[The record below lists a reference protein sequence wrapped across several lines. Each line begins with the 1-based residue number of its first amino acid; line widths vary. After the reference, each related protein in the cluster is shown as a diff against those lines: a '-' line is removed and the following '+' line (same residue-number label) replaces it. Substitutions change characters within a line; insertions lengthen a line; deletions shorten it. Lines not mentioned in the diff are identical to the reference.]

1 MTRADGEPR
10 LDLSE
15 RLAAAYAGIVPLGDV
30 LRAVSEARSAVDG
43 QGGCTDAA
51 EVDVEARA
59 RATLDELVQRRARR
73 SRPKGRA
80 KR

>member
-43 QGGCTDAA
+43 QGGPPDAA
-51 EVDVEARA
+51 EVEARA
-59 RATLDELVQRRARR
+59 RATLDEQVQRRARR
-73 SRPKGRA
+73 SRAKGRA
-80 KR
+80 ER